1 MDAEV
6 ILRIIFFELVILLSA
21 VQLILRG
28 YTGRTMKKPE
38 VIDKTEN
45 KSDMA
50 VIIAFMPLWAISV
63 MIYPFGFDWF
73 NWSIETP
80 SWFRWFGIFLMTISF
95 PLSVQVFLTLGEN
108 FSPKLE
114 VFENHQIVS
123 HGPYK
128 FVRHPMY
135 AVFILCAIGSSM
147 ASANLFVT
155 ISSIGASTALILRI
169 RHEEAML
176 LKRFGQSYG
185 DYQKRTGA
193 ILPKLT

>member
-1 MDAEV
+1 MDAELV
-6 ILRIIFFELVILLSA
+6 LRIIFFELVILLSS
-21 VQLILRG
+21 VQLVLRG
-28 YTGRTMKKPE
+28 YTGRKTAKPQ
-38 VIDKTEN
+38 VVAQTEN

-50 VIIAFMPLWAISV
+50 IIIAFMPLWAISV

-80 SWFRWFGIFLMTISF
+80 LWFRWLGISLMTISF

-123 HGPYK
+123 DGPYK
-128 FVRHPMY
+128 YVRHPMY
-135 AVFILCAIGSSM
+135 AVFILCAFGSSI
-147 ASANLFVT
+147 ASANLFVL
-155 ISSIGASTALILRI
+155 ISAIGASAALMTRI
-169 RHEEAML
+169 RHEEDML
-176 LKRFGQSYG
+176 LKRFGRSYG

-193 ILPKLT
+193 IIPRLI